1 MPQQQGERTI
11 PWLVSPQATFA
22 DPKLGRANKTR
33 NATSRHSGS
42 LPPEPGGPPVMR
54 LASYAPRRLLSA
66 GAAPTSHR
74 VLGCFDRTRS
84 DDFPSRSGLE
94 YSRLFGEGINA
105 GPLLG
110 RRLFYDDKFR
120 KSWNE
125 ERAILLQF
133 LITNSRKR
141 LHDAFDVAPLELRV
155 LGNLADK
162 FRLRHG
168 LRHKYFS

>member
-11 PWLVSPQATFA
+11 RWLVSPQATFA
-22 DPKLGRANKTR
+22 DAKLGRANRTR

-42 LPPEPGGPPVMR
+42 LTPEPRGPPVMC
-54 LASYAPRRLLSA
+54 LASHAPCRLLSA
-66 GAAPTSHR
+66 GVGPISHR
-74 VLGCFDRTRS
+74 VLGGFDRTRS
-84 DDFPSRSGLE
+84 DDFPSRPGLE

-120 KSWNE
+120 KAWNKE
-125 ERAILLQF
+125 GAILLQF
-133 LITNSRKR
+133 LIANGRKR
-141 LHDAFDVAPLELRV
+141 LHDAFDVAPFQLRM

-168 LRHKYFS
+168 LRHKYSS